1 MGLIKNEEVVLIRP
15 TGGNEDYVKG
25 HYIASSPSIT
35 TIDASVQP
43 INDDELLL
51 LSEGNRKAG
60 TLKFYSESE
69 IKTDDFLRRKEYNSA
84 QQNTC
89 TIDTGLAS
97 TDYTCTINGT
107 IFTYNSGSNTD
118 PILIAAGLV
127 SQISAGLEPIIVT
140 DNLDGTYTIMAD
152 VIGTPFTIT
161 VDVNQSI
168 VEDVENITKEYK
180 ALQDKDYSVH
190 SLSHYKA
197 YGFLTGK

>member
-15 TGGNEDYVKG
+15 SGGSYVKG
-25 HYIASSPSIT
+25 HYVALNPSIT
-35 TIDASVQP
+35 IIDASVQP

-69 IKTDDFLRRKEYNSA
+69 IKTDDLLRRKQYNVA

-89 TIDTGLAS
+89 TIDTGLAG
-97 TDYTCTINGT
+97 TDYTCTINET
-107 IFTYNSGSNTD
+107 IFIYNSGGNTD
-118 PILIAAGLV
+118 PILIAAGIV
-127 SQISAGLEPIIVT
+127 SQISAGSEPITVT
-140 DNLDGTYTIMAD
+140 DNLDGTYTIVAN

-168 VEDVENITKEYK
+168 IEDIENITKEYK

-190 SLSHYKA
+190 SISYYKA
-197 YGFLTGK
+197 YGFLMGK